1 MLTENGF
8 RSLSFCF
15 VNASGHKSCTAL
27 NSLGVNMCF
36 VFVDTRFRQGP
47 EDAARSAAGHCA
59 NQRRCEPSRTNN
71 RTYARNCKGA
81 KSCEEPA
88 NAADRRTNSC
98 TSRSSF
104 G

>member
-1 MLTENGF
+1 MLAENGF

-15 VNASGHKSCTAL
+15 VNASGHKSCSSP
-27 NSLGVNMCF
+27 NSLSVNMCF
-36 VFVDTRFRQGP
+36 VFVDPRFRQGP
-47 EDAARSAAGHCA
+47 KDAARRAAGHCA

-71 RTYARNCKGA
+71 RTYARNCESA
-81 KSCEEPA
+81 ESRQEPA

-98 TSRSSF
+98 TSRSAF